1 MGISNLSSVR
11 AHSLEE
17 LVYKQGQAN
26 VNKASVTV
34 TFDNSNKEQSPPGTY
49 ISHF

>member
-11 AHSLEE
+11 AQSLEE

-26 VNKASVTV
+26 VNKAI
-34 TFDNSNKEQSPPGTY
+34 NSKR
-49 ISHF
+49 